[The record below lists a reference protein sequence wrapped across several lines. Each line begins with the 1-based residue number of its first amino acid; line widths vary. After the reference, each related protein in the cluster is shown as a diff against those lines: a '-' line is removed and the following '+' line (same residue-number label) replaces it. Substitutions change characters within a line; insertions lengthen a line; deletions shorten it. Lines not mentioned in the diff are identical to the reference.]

1 MKKLEF
7 KELIK
12 ESVREALLDEGLLK
26 QVITEVMKST
36 AHVQTS
42 VINTNVPMMKEQ
54 SSSRSEPDQE
64 TMQTL
69 KEAQQKAEK
78 YSKKMMDMRERLMGA
93 IEKSSA
99 KGMYNAHTEV
109 DFFEGTTP
117 LSSPGSPGQA
127 NVPSSPLGG
136 VMPNDAGVDI
146 SALTEKMNV
155 WKELIK

>member
-36 AHVQTS
+36 VLMQTS
-42 VINTNVPMMKEQ
+42 GLNTSAPMMKEQ
-54 SSSRSEPDQE
+54 SYTHSEPDQE
-64 TMQTL
+64 AMQTL
-69 KEAQQKAEK
+69 KEAQKKAEK

-99 KGMYNAHTEV
+99 KGMYNAQTSV
-109 DFFEGTTP
+109 DFFEGTEP
-117 LSSPGSPGQA
+117 LSSAGTPGQA